1 MLKILICEDEKDWSD
16 HFKNL
21 IHEKF
26 EKPGIDIHSEFSIKW
41 RQFFYFCFMTKEQ
54 IQDLRD
60 RLESLRRHL

>member
-26 EKPGIDIHSEFSIKW
+26 EKNRAGP
-41 RQFFYFCFMTKEQ
+41 
-54 IQDLRD
+54 DL
-60 RLESLRRHL
+60 LF